1 MIIGSI
7 VLIYISWLVTSLI
20 LCLIYSPEQMIKDYG
35 KGIYIIITL
44 PWQILAW
51 IYEPIRI
58 ARYKLQMKRNR
69 KRGKHS
75 YGNKL

>member
-1 MIIGSI
+1 MIGMI
-7 VLIYISWLVTSLI
+7 VLIYIIWAITSLI
-20 LCLIYSPEQMIKDYG
+20 VCIVYDPEKLFKDFG
-35 KGIYIIITL
+35 KEIYIVITL

-75 YGNKL
+75 YGNK

>member
-1 MIIGSI
+1 MIGMII
-7 VLIYISWLVTSLI
+7 LIYIIWAIISLI
-20 LCLIYSPEQMIKDYG
+20 VCIVYDPEKLLNDFG
-35 KGIYIIITL
+35 KGLYIFFTL

-75 YGNKL
+75 YGYRK